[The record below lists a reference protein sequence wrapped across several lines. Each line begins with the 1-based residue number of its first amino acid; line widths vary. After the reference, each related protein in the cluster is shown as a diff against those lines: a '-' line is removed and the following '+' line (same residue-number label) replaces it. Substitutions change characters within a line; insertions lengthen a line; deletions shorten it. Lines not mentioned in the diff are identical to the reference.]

1 MFGPISSVY
10 YEKITQGDLQEDASQ
25 SLLLD
30 RLDCLYEQL
39 HKPFWHQYFY
49 YEKKG
54 LYIVGGVGRGKTYL
68 MDLFYAKATI
78 SKQRLHF
85 HIFIKSI
92 HERLLKYQQNPWKLL
107 AKDFYKKGA
116 LLCLDEFQLN
126 EIGDL
131 MILFQ
136 FFKHFFQMGG
146 VLITTSNVRPEDF
159 HLPND
164 IRCRQFITFLLE
176 HVEVF
181 SLDKGPDYRLKGK
194 ESCRR
199 VFVEKQVSSVA
210 NFFQRGVQKN
220 LKECTYSFHNLCEV
234 PVGVAFYDSVLK
246 NCDSIIITDFKQMN
260 DDNNEN
266 SLLRFMQL
274 IDLLYETNI
283 SLFIY
288 SDVDLK
294 HIYKGKKYQRPFQ
307 RTLSRLF
314 EITSR

>member
-1 MFGPISSVY
+1 
-10 YEKITQGDLQEDASQ
+10 
-25 SLLLD
+25 
-30 RLDCLYEQL
+30 
-39 HKPFWHQYFY
+39 
-49 YEKKG
+49 
-54 LYIVGGVGRGKTYL
+54 
-68 MDLFYAKATI
+68 MDLFYEKATI

-85 HIFIKSI
+85 HIFVKSI
-92 HERLLKYQQNPWKLL
+92 HEGLLKYQQNPWKLL

-146 VLITTSNVRPEDF
+146 VLLTTSNVQPEDF

-164 IRCRQFITFLLE
+164 IRCRQFIKFLLE

-210 NFFQRGVQKN
+210 NFFQRSVQKN

>member
-10 YEKITQGDLQEDASQ
+10 YEKITQGDLQEDSSQ
-25 SLLLD
+25 SLLLSK
-30 RLDCLYEQL
+30 LDHLYQKL
-39 HKPFWHQYFY
+39 HKPFWHQYFH

-54 LYIVGGVGRGKTYL
+54 LYIVGDVGRGKTYL
-68 MDLFYAKATI
+68 MNLFYDRATI

-92 HERLLKYQQNPWKLL
+92 HENLQKYQENPWKLL
-107 AKDFYKKGA
+107 AKEFYKKGS

-136 FFKHFFQMGG
+136 FFKHFFQLGG
-146 VLITTSNVRPEDF
+146 ILITTSNVTPEDF

-164 IRCRQFITFLLE
+164 IRCRQFINFLLD

-194 ESCRR
+194 ETCRR
-199 VFVEKQVSSVA
+199 VFVDKQIASIA
-210 NFFQRGVQKN
+210 NFFQRSSQKG
-220 LKECTYSFHNLCEV
+220 LKECTYSFHSLCET
-234 PVGVAFYDSVLK
+234 PVGVAFYDSILK
-246 NCDSIIITDFKQMN
+246 NCEALIITDFKQMN
-260 DDNNEN
+260 DDSEN

-274 IDLLYETNI
+274 IDLLYESKI
-283 SLFIY
+283 SLFMYTDVNLKDIY
-288 SDVDLK
+288 
-294 HIYKGKKYQRPFQ
+294 IGKKYKRPFL